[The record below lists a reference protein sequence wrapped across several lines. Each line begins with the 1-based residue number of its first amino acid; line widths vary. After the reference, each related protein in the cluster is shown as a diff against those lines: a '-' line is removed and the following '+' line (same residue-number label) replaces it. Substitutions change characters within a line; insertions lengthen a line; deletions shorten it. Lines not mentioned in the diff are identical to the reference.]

1 MSFVLVNAL
10 EKYEK
15 MERMHRTNS
24 TLPECCLDEEDSL
37 AKFKLESKQMP
48 ISHRKKSSYLHTKR
62 THTKATTAHSQKT
75 FLAEDF
81 EPTPWESN
89 NKNCEFFYLKVQE
102 L

>member
-1 MSFVLVNAL
+1 MLVKPL

-15 MERMHRTNS
+15 MEKMHRTNS
-24 TLPECCLDEEDSL
+24 TLPECCLDDEEESL

-48 ISHRKKSSYLHTKR
+48 ISHRKKSSYLQTKR
-62 THTKATTAHSQKT
+62 TQATKPTADNSQKT

-81 EPTPWESN
+81 EPTPWESSI
-89 NKNCEFFYLKVQE
+89 KNCDLFYLKVQE